1 MSKVEVKQ
9 PKFDI
14 FWYQYQINVALS
26 IDAPREMKLTK
37 LKLLIQRAY
46 EEGLND
52 SSTAEVYN

>member
-14 FWYQYQINVALS
+14 FWYEYQIKVALG
-26 IDAPREMKLTK
+26 IDAPREMRIAK

-52 SSTAEVYN
+52 SSTAEIYE